1 MNFHVYENKRIERML
16 RLLPAQTPSQAAED
30 FLRYYLEKRKADV
43 VVEPHD
49 AEALAAYTW
58 DDSSGTPRMM
68 FRVTSRVV
76 ATAELVGD
84 FDHEPQR

>member
-1 MNFHVYENKRIERML
+1 MKFYVYEHDCPSRMTMIS
-16 RLLPAQTPSQAAED
+16 AQTPAQAAED
-30 FLRYYLEKRKADV
+30 FLRYCIDRRNGNI

-58 DDSSGTPRMM
+58 DETSGTPRML
-68 FRVTSRVV
+68 FRVSARVV

-84 FDHEPQR
+84 FDDEPQR